1 MTSRCRLLK
10 RYLPTEENITVKKFK
25 YRLQALLKIK
35 EHIEKERQKDH
46 AVALQKVYRQ
56 NDELDRIN
64 GSRQK
69 NLSNQR
75 GQMELHV
82 SVAEMLI
89 YSRYLA
95 RLKREQLAGSEL
107 LNVLEGEAEGKRVEL
122 VAASKDRKIL
132 EKLKEKQSAKHLAE
146 IDQALTKESDEIAL
160 VSHRRKEP
168 SF

>member
-1 MTSRCRLLK
+1 MTSRYRLLE
-10 RYLPTEENITVKKFK
+10 RYSPTEENITVKKFK
-25 YRLQALLKIK
+25 YRLQALLKVK

-46 AVALQKVYRQ
+46 AVALQKVYQQ
-56 NDELDRIN
+56 NDELDRID

-69 NLSNQR
+69 NLSDQR
-75 GQMELHV
+75 DQMGLHV

-95 RLKREQLAGSEL
+95 RLKREQLAGNEL

-122 VAASKDRKIL
+122 VAASKDRRIL
-132 EKLKEKQSAKHLAE
+132 EKLKEMQSTKHRAE
-146 IDQALTKESDEIAL
+146 IDQVLIKENDEIAL

-168 SF
+168 S